1 MRVDLHPEEA
11 VGAERPGHVGEG
23 QAGDYMFL
31 QFCAM
36 CLVWHQM
43 CQVRADASE
52 KERDFRSK
60 QQSLQKAHGE
70 QMEQLKVGGSEC
82 DIV

>member
-1 MRVDLHPEEA
+1 
-11 VGAERPGHVGEG
+11 
-23 QAGDYMFL
+23 
-31 QFCAM
+31 
-36 CLVWHQM
+36 M

-70 QMEQLKVGGSEC
+70 QMEQLKVGGMNVILCRFKSLLL
-82 DIV
+82 